1 MLTKIKHNWFR
12 NGNFKSWQSINKL
25 VLIFKKNITKM
36 KIITILFIK
45 KHFYCISFILII
57 SIFILFH
64 FLNISLS
71 LAAAIAAIIISI
83 NGIRLSR
90 ESLILPAKL
99 KHSEDLRKIITSW
112 KTEHI
117 KFYDDTVKQ
126 LVLPNNRIRINFRK
140 NKRIHF
146 MKEIHSPRLYKDLI
160 NVHLSKN
167 YKNLYIV
174 FLEYHRLISEYNKI
188 LKKTYEYIKK
198 FAVDYFEKNNNGFKP
213 DIENYKGNDTIN
225 LNFFNII
232 YLYFYTQILPKKSN
246 DTFIK
251 FFFKNK
257 ESSEILSLFKFNIYE
272 SPQSFISNKKEI
284 TNKMWILDISI
295 SNTIDNRTLS
305 FSQKKETA
313 ENYEKLFKEIFNFVL
328 KNKELKDLRNEVI
341 EKKGK
346 IDKKYSLI
354 LSYLNDLEQVPIFND
369 ECDFIKKF

>member
-1 MLTKIKHNWFR
+1 
-12 NGNFKSWQSINKL
+12 
-25 VLIFKKNITKM
+25 M